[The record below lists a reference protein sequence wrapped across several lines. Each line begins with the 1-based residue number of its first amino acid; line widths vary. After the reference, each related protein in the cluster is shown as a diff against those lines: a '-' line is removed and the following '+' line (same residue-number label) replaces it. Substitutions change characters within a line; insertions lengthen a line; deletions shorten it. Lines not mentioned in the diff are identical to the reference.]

1 MERTYQPMV
10 LDHANVIVGILR
22 ETNFFVDYEL
32 GSEDFAME
40 YLCGKLTE
48 KFIQGELNG
57 DFPTEIF
64 SEDEM
69 EKFLREI
76 VAGSIL
82 MELQEKGIVDS
93 IEDENNEERFFLTDL
108 GKNLANDIKKHL
120 ENEEE

>member
-82 MELQEKGIVDS
+82 MELQE
-93 IEDENNEERFFLTDL
+93 
-108 GKNLANDIKKHL
+108 
-120 ENEEE
+120 